1 MHMQM
6 NDATERRLG
15 FVHLVLGVLQVFGA
29 ALTLTLLVLTG
40 ISKLSL
46 GAAIATG
53 LLTTISIL
61 LFGGRRSASRVEQK

>member
-15 FVHLVLGVLQVFGA
+15 FVRLVLGVLQVFGA

>member
-1 MHMQM
+1 MQM

-15 FVHLVLGVLQVFGA
+15 FVRLVLGVLQVFGA